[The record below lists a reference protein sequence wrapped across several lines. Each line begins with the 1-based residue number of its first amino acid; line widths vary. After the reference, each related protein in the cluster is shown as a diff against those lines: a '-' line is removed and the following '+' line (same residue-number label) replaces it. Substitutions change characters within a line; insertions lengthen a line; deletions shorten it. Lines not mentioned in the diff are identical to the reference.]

1 MTVLLMPS
9 FVTKRQ
15 PVSVFSAF
23 APVLSH
29 SAFASLMPRSSFLT
43 LKYEPVS

>member
-1 MTVLLMPS
+1 MPS

-29 SAFASLMPRSSFLT
+29 SAFAAARLCESFLT